1 MEHTPHQRRGQPH
14 TKRRGS
20 ERRGSPDR
28 RSHHA
33 QPAEQVDRVDVDG
46 IMRELRG
53 RIAQQGIELSPQ
65 QIQDLAARRLE
76 AILDPRT
83 VNAPLLAEMRR
94 AAGVPEPSGS
104 ATPTERPAPI
114 DVEAMLA
121 PPGGVIGALR
131 ALLRPLLTLI
141 FDPRPLVGVMADQQK
156 ALVAAEAREAAREAR
171 QREWNALHYDILQRL
186 VTEVAR
192 VSLENESL
200 ALRVESLSAKVDFNE
215 RRVRGVEGA
224 LPARPGG
231 RHNERAG
238 GERQAERHAERQAE
252 PRQTEPRQA
261 VDRQAERQGE
271 PRPSVVPD
279 ASAAIPV
286 EATPADGALDTTDEV
301 ARRRRRRRRG
311 RRSSGAG
318 DRAGGGVLDAAGTEP
333 GLSGDTEEPGV
344 DAPLDAWPASAP
356 GQDALPAHAPGQHT
370 LPSAEAAPASEP
382 AHVSEPIPERATT
395 ERSDGGGVAQPAPA
409 PVEPREP

>member
-28 RSHHA
+28 RSHNA
-33 QPAEQVDRVDVDG
+33 QPAEQVDRVDVDS

-83 VNAPLLAEMRR
+83 VNATLLAEMRR
-94 AAGVPEPSGS
+94 AAGVPEPGGS

-131 ALLRPLLTLI
+131 TLLRPLLTLL
-141 FDPRPLVGVMADQQK
+141 FDPRPLVGAMADQQK

-215 RRVRGVEGA
+215 RRVRSVEGA

-231 RHNERAG
+231 RHNERG
-238 GERQAERHAERQAE
+238 SERQAERHTERPAE
-252 PRQTEPRQA
+252 PRQIEPRQA

-271 PRPSVVPD
+271 PRPGVVPE
-279 ASAAIPV
+279 ASAATPV
-286 EATPADGALDTTDEV
+286 ETTPADGALDTTDEV

-318 DRAGGGVLDAAGTEP
+318 DRAGGSVLDAAGSEP
-333 GLSGDTEEPGV
+333 GLSGDTEESGV
-344 DAPLDAWPASAP
+344 DAPLDVWASSP
-356 GQDALPAHAPGQHT
+356 SGEDSLPAHGIGQRT
-370 LPSAEAAPASEP
+370 LPSAEAAPASGP
-382 AHVSEPIPERATT
+382 AHVSEPIPERPTA
-395 ERSDGGGVAQPAPA
+395 EDSDGGGVAQPGPA